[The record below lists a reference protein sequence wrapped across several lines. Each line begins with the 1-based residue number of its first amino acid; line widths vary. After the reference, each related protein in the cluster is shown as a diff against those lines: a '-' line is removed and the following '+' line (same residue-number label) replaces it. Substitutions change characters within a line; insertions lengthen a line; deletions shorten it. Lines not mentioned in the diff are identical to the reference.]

1 MASSSDA
8 RSTTSGGSAK
18 KKGKDPVTIDVMLEQ
33 LDLQDEDFH
42 DLVLDDVEQEIQAS
56 VQWMALARVQMEK
69 GSSHPAFFG
78 EMRAAWNPAQA
89 VKFRAVG
96 ENLFTI
102 QASCLA
108 IGKGLPRMAP
118 GCFETG

>member
-1 MASSSDA
+1 M
-8 RSTTSGGSAK
+8 
-18 KKGKDPVTIDVMLEQ
+18 KGKDPVNIDVMLEQ

-42 DLVLDDVEQEIQAS
+42 DLVSDDVEQEIQAS
-56 VQWMALARVQMEK
+56 VRWIALARVKTEK
-69 GSSHPAFFG
+69 WFSHPTFFG

-89 VKFRAVG
+89 VKFRAIK